1 VTTKP
6 IISGGSMRKFKKT
19 ISLLL
24 IVLFSISMLSITG
37 CGWKASEEDIKAL
50 EETKEAALS
59 AEKALEEKTSERMDL
74 EKKVAAKN
82 AELAK
87 VKADKEK
94 VKMKVAEAE

>member
-1 VTTKP
+1 MT
-6 IISGGSMRKFKKT
+6 KFKKT
-19 ISLLL
+19 ISLGL

-50 EETKEAALS
+50 EETKEAALA
-59 AEKALEEKTSERMDL
+59 AEKAMEEKTSERMDL

>member
-1 VTTKP
+1 
-6 IISGGSMRKFKKT
+6 MLLRKVA
-19 ISLLL
+19 S
-24 IVLFSISMLSITG
+24 VS